1 MFDRIKA
8 NYLRNWVTD
17 EQLDRYVVLGAITE
31 KQAAEIRKA
40 RSEVS

>member
-17 EQLDRYVVLGAITE
+17 EQLDRYVTLGAITE
-31 KQAAEIRKA
+31 KQATEIRKA
-40 RSEVS
+40 RNDKD

>member
-17 EQLDRYVVLGAITE
+17 EQLDRYVVLLSLIH
-31 KQAAEIRKA
+31 I
-40 RSEVS
+40 

>member
-31 KQAAEIRKA
+31 KQAAEISKA
-40 RSEVS
+40 RNEVN

>member
-17 EQLDRYVVLGAITE
+17 AQLDRYVVLGAITE

-40 RSEVS
+40 RNDKS